1 MLYVLQRGVP
11 RINKRVQKM
20 PIYSY
25 LTETFFII
33 TALIFGTIQNS
44 EETWTEDVKLV
55 KRLKAGDRRAFA
67 ELVKKY
73 QESIYTTCYC
83 MVWNQEDAEDAA
95 REAFVTSFEKIR
107 NLRDGKK
114 YYLWVKTIAENS
126 CKKLMK
132 KRKREGSELPENGSA
147 DVTSTH
153 GSKPV
158 SVDRLVEQQDT
169 INAVRNAIDGL
180 NEEDRAIV
188 ELKHF
193 CELKFDEVAR
203 RLDIPVNTAKTRF
216 YRALEKLAQKLEYL
230 KE

>member
-1 MLYVLQRGVP
+1 
-11 RINKRVQKM
+11 M

-33 TALIFGTIQNS
+33 AALIFGTIQNS
-44 EETWTEDVKLV
+44 EETWSEDAKLV
-55 KRLKAGDRRAFA
+55 KRLKAGDRKAFA
-67 ELVKKY
+67 ELVEKY

-83 MVWNQEDAEDAA
+83 MLWNQEDAEDAA

-107 NLRDGKK
+107 DLKDGRK
-114 YYLWVKTIAENS
+114 YYLWVKTIAENT
-126 CKKLMK
+126 CKKWIK
-132 KRKREGSELPENGSA
+132 NRKRESSELPENGSA
-147 DVTSTH
+147 DVTPIH
-153 GSKPV
+153 GSKPA
-158 SVDRLVEQQDT
+158 SAERLVEQQDT

-216 YRALEKLAQKLEYL
+216 YRALEKLAKKLEYL